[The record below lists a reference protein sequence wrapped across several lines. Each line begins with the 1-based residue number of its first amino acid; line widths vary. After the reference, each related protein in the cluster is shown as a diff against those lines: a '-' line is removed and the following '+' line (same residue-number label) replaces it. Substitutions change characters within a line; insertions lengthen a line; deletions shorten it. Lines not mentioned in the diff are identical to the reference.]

1 MRIAVLF
8 PIMMPTS
15 SWHSITPGVITSQE
29 SAPTHRNVHA
39 NICIV
44 RMLKIL
50 SKTFEI
56 ILVY

>member
-50 SKTFEI
+50 SKI
-56 ILVY
+56 VIYI